1 MKKGSVFITT
11 SRGSIHNEDDL
22 ETFLKNG
29 HLSGAGLDVWE
40 KEPPNSDHKL
50 LKMQNVV
57 ATPHMAGVTTDSR
70 KKMSEFV
77 ANQLLN
83 ILSGGVPER
92 PVNKEI
98 LSLFKSKLSKII

>member
-1 MKKGSVFITT
+1 MAIS
-11 SRGSIHNEDDL
+11 
-22 ETFLKNG
+22 
-29 HLSGAGLDVWE
+29 SGAGLDVWE

-57 ATPHMAGVTTDSR
+57 ATPHMAGVTQTVE
-70 KKMSEFV
+70 KKCQNL

-83 ILSGGVPER
+83 ILSGVPER
-92 PVNKEI
+92 PVNEEI